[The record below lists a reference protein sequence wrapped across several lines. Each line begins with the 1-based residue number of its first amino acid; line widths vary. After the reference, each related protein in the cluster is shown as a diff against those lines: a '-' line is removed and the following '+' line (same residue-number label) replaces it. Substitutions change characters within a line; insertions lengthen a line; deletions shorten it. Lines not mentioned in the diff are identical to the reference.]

1 MRKSKQEIKKELE
14 DFLINEEKH
23 ENKDIEEKAGK
34 VQNCQHAAAL
44 IQKFE
49 GIIKSLKKMLFD

>member
-1 MRKSKQEIKKELE
+1 MRKSKQEIKKKLE
-14 DFLINEEKH
+14 DSLINEEKH
-23 ENKDIEEKAGK
+23 ENKDIEEKPGK

-49 GIIKSLKKMLFD
+49 GIIKS